1 MYPSSEVAVA
11 DATVRDWVP
20 GDPPLVGPGEYS
32 DGWHEVRIDTAA
44 MWWHLGYVTG
54 LALLVVA
61 VTARATG
68 TSASLVA
75 DPCRRCRGRRRLRCR
90 ADARRRIVTS
100 TVTWFAVG
108 RSMRW
113 PPLIGAPLV
122 AAAVVGVARLAA
134 GPDPGPIGVA
144 GAIGQVLVL
153 VSLAFVAD
161 DVVAVTAPGVP
172 TTARIRLAIRLT
184 IGTLPSSWARR
195 PACRR

>member
-1 MYPSSEVAVA
+1 M
-11 DATVRDWVP
+11 
-20 GDPPLVGPGEYS
+20 
-32 DGWHEVRIDTAA
+32 
-44 MWWHLGYVTG
+44 
-54 LALLVVA
+54 
-61 VTARATG
+61 
-68 TSASLVA
+68 
-75 DPCRRCRGRRRLRCR
+75 
-90 ADARRRIVTS
+90 TS

-113 PPLIGAPLV
+113 PPLIAAPLV
-122 AAAVVGVARLAA
+122 AAAVVLVARLAA

-184 IGTLPSSWARR
+184 IGTAVVVGAAAGVSALMTAVGSTGSAVATTGSIACAAVALTVAVLVGRLTPVPSPGAIGAAIAVVGASTLVTLPVQWRDVLPDGRAAVTAMV
-195 PACRR
+195 ACAAVVIWLGTREPTP

>member
-1 MYPSSEVAVA
+1 M
-11 DATVRDWVP
+11 
-20 GDPPLVGPGEYS
+20 
-32 DGWHEVRIDTAA
+32 
-44 MWWHLGYVTG
+44 
-54 LALLVVA
+54 
-61 VTARATG
+61 
-68 TSASLVA
+68 
-75 DPCRRCRGRRRLRCR
+75 
-90 ADARRRIVTS
+90 TS

-113 PPLIGAPLV
+113 PPLVGAPLV
-122 AAAVVGVARLAA
+122 AAAVVLVARLAA

-184 IGTLPSSWARR
+184 IGTAVVVGAAAGVSALMTAVGSTGSAVANDRLDRVRRGRAHRRRARR
-195 PACRR
+195 PPHARPVARRDRRGDRRRRRLDRSSRCP

>member
-1 MYPSSEVAVA
+1 M
-11 DATVRDWVP
+11 
-20 GDPPLVGPGEYS
+20 
-32 DGWHEVRIDTAA
+32 
-44 MWWHLGYVTG
+44 
-54 LALLVVA
+54 
-61 VTARATG
+61 
-68 TSASLVA
+68 
-75 DPCRRCRGRRRLRCR
+75 
-90 ADARRRIVTS
+90 TS

-122 AAAVVGVARLAA
+122 AAAVVRVARLTA

-144 GAIGQVLVL
+144 GSIGQVLVL

-184 IGTLPSSWARR
+184 MGLAFVVGAAAGVSALSTAVGSTGSAVATTGSIACAAVALTVAVLVGRLTPVPSPGAIGAAIAVVGASTVLTVPVSWREVLPDGGFAVAAVV
-195 PACRR
+195 ACVAAVIWLGTREPTP